1 MECHELKERI
11 SATIDGEALP
21 AEVRL
26 VEEHLAACP
35 ECRAL
40 ERKMRAAGAGVAR
53 IEGDVPAGFR
63 DTLFARMEAEDLL
76 PRRRSLFVFSL
87 RWAAIPLGA
96 AAALALFLFLSGG
109 KGKDA
114 VMTPVPTPR
123 VAQSPPAAPAPDGLA
138 EDASKR
144 LPDVA
149 VRERGESTA
158 SAGADQEPLSP
169 EDREIIANLDLLEDP
184 SAIEAPGE
192 VDEMDIFV
200 PSGRRQG

>member
-1 MECHELKERI
+1 MECHEIKEHI

-40 ERKMRAAGAGVAR
+40 ERRMREVGAAVAR
-53 IEGDVPAGFR
+53 VEGAVPPGFR
-63 DTLFARMEAEDLL
+63 DALFARMEAEDLL

-96 AAALALFLFLSGG
+96 AAALALFLFMSDG

-114 VMTPVPTPR
+114 VVTQGPLPH
-123 VAQSPPAAPAPDGLA
+123 VAQSPLATPAPAGPA

-144 LPDVA
+144 LPAVA
-149 VRERGESTA
+149 ERERGESTA
-158 SAGADQEPLSP
+158 SAGADQEPLST

-192 VDEMDIFV
+192 FDEMDIFA